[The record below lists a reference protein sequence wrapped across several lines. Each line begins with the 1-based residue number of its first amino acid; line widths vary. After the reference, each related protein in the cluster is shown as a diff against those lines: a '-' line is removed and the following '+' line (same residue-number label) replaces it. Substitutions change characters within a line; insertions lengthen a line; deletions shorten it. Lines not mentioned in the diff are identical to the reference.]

1 MEEKIKTF
9 TLRLTEDQLD
19 EVTRK
24 AQELG
29 ISKNDYIRNLIDN
42 VSNDMKLD
50 EILKEL
56 RDLKKIVES
65 K

>member
-9 TLRLTEDQLD
+9 TLRLTEYQLD
-19 EVTRK
+19 EVTWK

-29 ISKNDYIRNLIDN
+29 ISKNDYIRSLIDN